1 MTLKNFEFQDSAP
14 LPKNLDLEE
23 AILGTILNQPNAIDR
38 VKLILNPED
47 FSLNAHQ
54 KIYSAFLELHRLG
67 KAPDLM
73 LAAMQLSDNGQLES
87 IGGHGRLATLY
98 DSRHTPASV
107 VRYAEVVKAKAIAR
121 TVIGFGHEIVQN
133 GYDDALN
140 TEALLSQVSEI
151 YRKIQSTR
159 VITGDGLVRV
169 GDSLCDSFS
178 KIEELSR
185 TGAVPGTQSGFLDL
199 DSLTSGFQDGELAII
214 AGRPSMGKTAYATHM
229 ALNMA
234 TENKVVAFF
243 SMEMS
248 MESLVHR
255 LLSIL
260 AEIETSRMKLGHIYT
275 HEWEKLAK
283 ACAILSETH
292 LYIDSQGGLS
302 PEMIVAG
309 MDTLEARI
317 GRKVDAVFIDYLQL
331 MQAKNNFRGNKNLEI
346 GSITS
351 DLKQLAI
358 TRKIPVF
365 LLSQLSRAVE
375 ARADKRPMMSDLRE
389 SGNIEQDADLILM
402 LYRDEY
408 YDKATVDRGIAE
420 VIVNKNRN
428 GPVGTAK
435 LLFEPQFTRFK
446 NIVS

>member
-1 MTLKNFEFQDSAP
+1 MTLKDFQFQDNLP
-14 LPKNLDLEE
+14 LPRNLELEE
-23 AILGTILNQPNAIDR
+23 AILGTILNQPNAIDQ

-54 KIYSAFLELHRLG
+54 KIYSAFLEINRLG

-73 LAAMQLSDNGQLES
+73 LAAMQLSNTGQLES
-87 IGGHGRLATLY
+87 IGGQSRLAILY
-98 DSRHTPASV
+98 DSTSSPASV
-107 VRYAEVVKAKAIAR
+107 VQYAEIVKAKAIAR
-121 TVIGFGHEIVQN
+121 TVISYGHEIIQS
-133 GYDDALN
+133 GYDESLN
-140 TEALLSQVSEI
+140 TEQLLSQVSEI
-151 YRKIQSTR
+151 YRKIQSTQI
-159 VITGDGLVRV
+159 ITGDGLVQVRE
-169 GDSLCDSFS
+169 SLCESFS
-178 KIEELSR
+178 KIEGLSQ
-185 TGAVPGTQSGFLDL
+185 TGAVLGTQSGFSDL
-199 DSLTSGFQDGELAII
+199 DRLTSGFQDGDLSII

-229 ALNMA
+229 ALNIA

-275 HEWEKLAK
+275 HEWQNLAE
-283 ACAILSETH
+283 ACAILSEAQF
-292 LYIDSQGGLS
+292 YIDSQGALS
-302 PEMIVAG
+302 PEMIVARI
-309 MDTLEARI
+309 DTLEARI
-317 GRKVDAVFIDYLQL
+317 GRRVDAVFIDYLQL
-331 MQAKNNFRGNKNLEI
+331 MQSKNNFKGNKNLEI

-351 DLKQLAI
+351 DLKQLAMS
-358 TRKIPVF
+358 RKIPVF

-428 GPVGTAK
+428 GPVGTAR
-435 LLFEPQFTRFK
+435 LLFEPRFTRFK
-446 NIVS
+446 NLVA